1 MPKLVRL
8 LPLSLLIG
16 VTIAK
21 SLSLTYWEYGP
32 AYQIGLQL
40 SLGTPS
46 QIVYLI
52 PSVNDNEI
60 FLVGPDACAPG
71 CETQLG
77 GQFSTSNSST
87 WRPTTNVTIGNAGAL
102 DWWNGSQVEYTLGY
116 ERGQFDYLPETSFS
130 NLGLEIAVLN
140 NRSQD
145 DWIPLQNTLGL
156 GSNST
161 FLNSLMR
168 NGVIESRSFGLHEMN
183 VDLGSFD
190 ESRIVGQRYSSPIL
204 QNTGYLGGLQVT
216 VTDMSINGR
225 SLMNRTSGPFN
236 ATLGLSTTRRSYV
249 PQVVAEDFYNIT
261 AADAPTNWSKFDEPV
276 WNQARSSST
285 EPFMLVVKL
294 SNGATL
300 NVDSSSLKRAIF
312 EEKDTEMYG
321 YVNEYYTYGGSR
333 TQYTKSN
340 MVGIDLLDAEV
351 KADNPG
357 IEALFG
363 MDFVSYQ
370 TYLYVDWDKQEF
382 ELAATKDLNG
392 SAGVVQISWRT
403 TWAVVFL
410 SVAMVIMF

>member
-1 MPKLVRL
+1 
-8 LPLSLLIG
+8 
-16 VTIAK
+16 
-21 SLSLTYWEYGP
+21 
-32 AYQIGLQL
+32 
-40 SLGTPS
+40 
-46 QIVYLI
+46 
-52 PSVNDNEI
+52 
-60 FLVGPDACAPG
+60 
-71 CETQLG
+71 
-77 GQFSTSNSST
+77 
-87 WRPTTNVTIGNAGAL
+87 
-102 DWWNGSQVEYTLGY
+102 
-116 ERGQFDYLPETSFS
+116 
-130 NLGLEIAVLN
+130 
-140 NRSQD
+140 
-145 DWIPLQNTLGL
+145 
-156 GSNST
+156 
-161 FLNSLMR
+161 
-168 NGVIESRSFGLHEMN
+168 
-183 VDLGSFD
+183 
-190 ESRIVGQRYSSPIL
+190 
-204 QNTGYLGGLQVT
+204 
-216 VTDMSINGR
+216 
-225 SLMNRTSGPFN
+225 MNRTSGPFN